1 MLAIGHHIFM
11 NEAEPRNTTWW
22 TGIFYGIVAL
32 VLGWTVFASHLS
44 SLLTGSLPRLVSL
57 AEFADRLGHFG
68 AFFALLALGLLL
80 LIVIARYWFGEEMAL
95 AAALAALW
103 LVKLAPV
110 KTAWCWLVPLY
121 HFIQQMSRS
130 LFRSAHSLDS
140 LARRGRRYGTLIA
153 KPILVVKTARPFFL
167 FQAAPLRIP

>member
-11 NEAEPRNTTWW
+11 NEAEPRNATWW
-22 TGIFYGIVAL
+22 TGIFYGIVTL

-68 AFFALLALGLLL
+68 AFFALLALGWLL

-103 LVKLAPV
+103 LIKLAPV

-121 HFIQQMSRS
+121 QLIQWIGRN
-130 LFRSAHSLDS
+130 LLKLARPLDS
-140 LARRGRRYGTLIA
+140 LVRRGRRCGTLIA
-153 KPILVVKTARPFFL
+153 KPILVVKTAKPFFL
-167 FQAAPLRIP
+167 FQAAPLLIP